1 MKIKFQVVA
10 SFNYIEANA
19 DYAVQNKSLCQ
30 FLLYLHKDPTQ
41 FGCCVE
47 RFIQNHAQ
55 LENTLPLSHVV
66 YVVCPFGVFFSCFHI
81 CIVPLVCFSS
91 VFTFALSLWCV
102 FFTMCFNVGSARRNY
117 FHETVYGF
125 HGLKMVIMVF
135 SFNFKKLEK

>member
-1 MKIKFQVVA
+1 MILA
-10 SFNYIEANA
+10 EINCWYN
-19 DYAVQNKSLCQ
+19 L
-30 FLLYLHKDPTQ
+30 
-41 FGCCVE
+41 
-47 RFIQNHAQ
+47 
-55 LENTLPLSHVV
+55 NTLYVFQWLFVV

-81 CIVPLVCFSS
+81 CIIPLVCFSS

-135 SFNFKKLEK
+135 SFNFKKLEKWNVFDSKWKLNNGFFSSNGSKMVLTVVAFTFT